1 MTDLFIS
8 GHGKARSG
16 RIDPGATGIISKG
29 EHRYMVENLFP
40 AMKKYVGDADVV
52 FFTDYDVY
60 EHGNIVELAR
70 KYGKDTKVTEFHYD
84 AGSSDASGG
93 HVIVSAKY
101 KADTLDLRLRDAI
114 NDMVGVRYSHNGVK
128 GISGRDNLANV
139 NRTAQAGVNYRL
151 IELGF
156 GTNKKDADVMMNQ
169 TDAYAK
175 RLVEAILGKGVTA
188 KPTPV
193 KPKPIPPV
201 AKPQPVK
208 QSNHEVAQGVIK
220 GFYGNGS
227 DRQNNVEK
235 AGYSYNAVQAE
246 VNKILNVKPAPV
258 KKSNTTIANEVIKG
272 VWGSG
277 NDRKV
282 KLERAGYNYNTI
294 QSEVNRLLGV
304 STRKSN
310 NTIVNE
316 VLEGKWG
323 NNPSRGKK
331 LNKAGYNA
339 KEIQRLVNKKLR

>member
-29 EHRYMVENLFP
+29 EHRYMKEDLFP

-52 FFTDYDVY
+52 FFSEYDVY
-60 EHGNIVELAR
+60 EHGNIVALAN
-70 KYGKDTKVTEFHYD
+70 KYGKGTRVTEFHYD

-93 HVIVSAKY
+93 HVIVKFKYSA
-101 KADTLDLRLRDAI
+101 DELDLRLRDAI
-114 NDMVGVRYSHNGVK
+114 DDMVGVRYSHNGVK

-151 IELGF
+151 VELGF
-156 GTNKKDADVMMNQ
+156 GTNKKDADVLVNQ

-188 KPTPV
+188 KLTPV
-193 KPKPIPPV
+193 KPKPIKPV
-201 AKPQPVK
+201 AKPKPVK

-227 DRQNNVEK
+227 GRQKNVEK
-235 AGYSYNAVQAE
+235 AGYNFNAVQAE
-246 VNKILNVKPAPV
+246 VNNILNVKPAPV
-258 KKSNTTIANEVIKG
+258 KKSNIAIANEVIKG
-272 VWGSG
+272 GWGSG

-282 KLERAGYNYNTI
+282 KLERAGYNYNAI
-294 QSEVNRLLGV
+294 QNEVNRLLGA
-304 STRKSN
+304 SSRKSN
-310 NTIVNE
+310 NTIVKE

-323 NNPSRGKK
+323 NNPIRDQK

-339 KEIQRLVNKKLR
+339 KEIQRLVNNRLR